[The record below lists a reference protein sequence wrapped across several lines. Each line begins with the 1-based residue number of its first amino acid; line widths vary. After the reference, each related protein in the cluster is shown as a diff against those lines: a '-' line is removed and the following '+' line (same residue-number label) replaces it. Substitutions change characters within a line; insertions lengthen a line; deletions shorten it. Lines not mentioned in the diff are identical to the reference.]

1 MNSVVFFSV
10 IAAAAMH
17 ASWNALVKVALD
29 RLRAMFLLTL
39 CMGFLSLAALPF
51 LDAPHPD
58 SWGFLV
64 ASGLLHAG
72 YMIFLIKAYEIGDLA
87 QIYPLARG
95 TAPMLSTLAAWFFAG
110 EALTPI
116 MGAGIAM
123 VLSGIYVMGMHGGAR
138 GQAKL
143 SGKAITFALVTSL
156 FIAAYTITD
165 GLGVRLSRSSSAYT
179 AWVFVLDMVTMT
191 IAVAFW
197 RGRSAFRNISPHI
210 GKGMLAGALSLG
222 SYWIALWAMTQAP
235 IGAVAALRETSI
247 LFALLISMIFLKEP
261 FTAWRGAAA
270 VLIVAGAAALR
281 FS

>member
-1 MNSVVFFSV
+1 MTSLVFFSV

-17 ASWNALVKVALD
+17 AGWNALVKVALD

-39 CMGFLSLAALPF
+39 CMGFIALAALPF
-51 LDAPHPD
+51 LEPPHSD

-95 TAPMLSTLAAWFFAG
+95 TAPMLSTFAAWFFAD
-110 EALTPI
+110 ESLTPM
-116 MGAGIAM
+116 MGAGIAL
-123 VLSGIYVMGMHGGAR
+123 VLSGIYLMGMHGNGRDQAR
-138 GQAKL
+138 L
-143 SGKAITFALVTSL
+143 SGRAILFALITSL
-156 FIAAYTITD
+156 FISAYTITD
-165 GLGVRLSRSSSAYT
+165 GLGVRLSQASSSYT

-191 IAVAFW
+191 IAVCFW
-197 RGRSAFRNISPHI
+197 RGRAAFRNITPHI
-210 GKGMLAGALSLG
+210 GKGLVAGALSLG

-247 LFALLISMIFLKEP
+247 LFALLISTFFLKET
-261 FTAWRGAAA
+261 FTIWRAAA
-270 VLIVAGAAALR
+270 ALLILAGAAALR

>member
-1 MNSVVFFSV
+1 MTSLVFFSV

-17 ASWNALVKVALD
+17 AGWNALVKVALD

-51 LDAPHPD
+51 LAAPHPD
-58 SWGFLV
+58 SWGYLV

-116 MGAGIAM
+116 MAAGIAM
-123 VLSGIYVMGMHGGAR
+123 VLSGIYVMGMHGSGR
-138 GQAKL
+138 GQARL
-143 SGKAITFALVTSL
+143 SGKAVIFALTTSL
-156 FIAAYTITD
+156 FISAYTITD
-165 GLGVRLSRSSSAYT
+165 GLGVRLSQSSSGYT
-179 AWVFVLDMVTMT
+179 AWVFVLDMVTMA
-191 IAVAFW
+191 IAVSIW
-197 RGRSAFRNISPHI
+197 RGRSAFQNIAPHI
-210 GKGMLAGALSLG
+210 GKGMFAGALSLG

-247 LFALLISMIFLKEP
+247 LFALLISTLFLKEP

-270 VLIVAGAAALR
+270 ALIVAGAAALR